1 MTKTTYQY
9 AIAQFMPFVETGE
22 FANVGILLVAPKT
35 GFVDFKLDTK
45 RTQRIT
51 QFFEGLDVELYRSV
65 IQNLK
70 KQLEISFEHSPYPG
84 GNNITETF
92 KEIVRPRETILRF
105 SEPRMGITEDPE
117 AELDQ
122 LFNYY
127 VGRNFVT
134 KEYIEVAIERT
145 VRGWLTEAK
154 LVRNFSSRTV
164 GDEIYDYTF
173 PFVSNVEHHQSLSNK
188 LKIIKPLN
196 FRRSR
201 SSSIIDLG
209 GKWTYRIKHLRE
221 HGHLGEGSRILFT
234 VEPPKEKTNSP
245 LWKAFKHARS
255 ELRKSDIEVTESSNR
270 KKVIQFAKADAPV

>member
-70 KQLEISFEHSPYPG
+70 KQLEISFEYKPYLDG
-84 GNNITETF
+84 SDLSATF

-105 SEPRMGITEDPE
+105 SEPRMGLTDDPE

-122 LFNYY
+122 LFDYY
-127 VGRNFVT
+127 IGRNFVT
-134 KEYIEVAIERT
+134 KEYIELKIERT
-145 VRGWLTEAK
+145 VRSWLTEAK
-154 LVRNFSSRTV
+154 LARNFHARTV

-173 PFVSNVEHHQSLSNK
+173 PFVSDVENRETLSNR

-201 SSSIIDLG
+201 SSTIIDLG
-209 GKWTYRIKHLRE
+209 GKWIYRINHLRE

-234 VEPPKEKTNSP
+234 VEPPKDKVDSP
-245 LWKAFKHARS
+245 LWKAFKHARN
-255 ELRKSDIEVTESSNR
+255 ELRNSGIEVTESSNR
-270 KKVIQFAKADAPV
+270 KKIIQFAKTNATV

>member
-70 KQLEISFEHSPYPG
+70 KQLEISFEYASYPG
-84 GNNITETF
+84 SNLTDTF
-92 KEIVRPRETILRF
+92 KEIVRPRESILRF
-105 SEPRMGITEDPE
+105 SESRMGITVDPK

-122 LFNYY
+122 LFNHY

-134 KEYIEVAIERT
+134 KEYIEAKIERT
-145 VRGWLTEAK
+145 VRSWLTEAR
-154 LVRNFSSRTV
+154 LARNFNARTV

-173 PFVSNVEHHQSLSNK
+173 PFVSDIEDQGKLSNR

-201 SSSIIDLG
+201 SSTIIDLG
-209 GKWTYRIKHLRE
+209 GKWVYRINHLRE
-221 HGHLGEGSRILFT
+221 HGHLGEGSRILYT
-234 VEPPKEKTNSP
+234 VEPPNEKIDSP
-245 LWKAFKHARS
+245 LWKAFKHARR
-255 ELRKSDIEVTESSNR
+255 ELRNSEIEVTESSNR
-270 KKVIQFAKADAPV
+270 NKIIRFAEASASVN